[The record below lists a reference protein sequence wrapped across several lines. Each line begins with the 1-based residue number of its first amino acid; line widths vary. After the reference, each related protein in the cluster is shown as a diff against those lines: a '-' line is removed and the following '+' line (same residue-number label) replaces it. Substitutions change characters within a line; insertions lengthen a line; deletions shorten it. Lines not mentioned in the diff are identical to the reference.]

1 MQRPSHGPF
10 AILGTAAALGVGAR
24 VIKKSRPFQCYNGLA
39 PLTSKFL
46 PACVSVATVHSVSAH
61 SSSTTRCWNPFCVKC
76 NPPFWNEWNS
86 TELVLLVL
94 FFGGVVTGGQIALAS
109 NIELRKIA
117 AITAAAGSA
126 MYGTASKLFGI
137 ERETASSG
145 VNLDRLET
153 SHGKLRTDLKEF
165 KAELKTDLS
174 YYFVASAVLFS
185 ALILLKR

>member
-1 MQRPSHGPF
+1 M
-10 AILGTAAALGVGAR
+10 
-24 VIKKSRPFQCYNGLA
+24 
-39 PLTSKFL
+39 
-46 PACVSVATVHSVSAH
+46 
-61 SSSTTRCWNPFCVKC
+61 
-76 NPPFWNEWNS
+76 
-86 TELVLLVL
+86 
-94 FFGGVVTGGQIALAS
+94 AS

-165 KAELKTDLS
+165 KAELKNDLS